1 MKIGICLPYMKP
13 GLSRDDLLTWFKI
26 IDDGP
31 FESLSCGERVHGPT
45 FDMRLLLS
53 AAATA
58 TTKVEITPTL
68 YVLPMHNAVRVAK
81 EIASLNVIS
90 GGRVKKVVLGYGG
103 RPQDYEAVGAAYN
116 GRYQRMD
123 HQVQTL
129 KQVWSGQEI
138 IEGAGSIGP
147 DLAPE
152 EHPLLLTGAIGPKS
166 ISRGGGWAD
175 GLYAWSGNGEAQ
187 ELATAFSLMEEAF
200 EKNERSQKPY
210 RLGGFWCT
218 LADSGQQKL
227 FDYVF
232 EYLSI
237 AGQEIAQMMAESVS
251 RSSEQAILDALDNAE
266 SAECDEVFLVPA
278 TAEIQEI
285 ERLSNLVIRR

>member
-1 MKIGICLPYMKP
+1 
-13 GLSRDDLLTWFKI
+13 
-26 IDDGP
+26 
-31 FESLSCGERVHGPT
+31 
-45 FDMRLLLS
+45 
-53 AAATA
+53 
-58 TTKVEITPTL
+58 
-68 YVLPMHNAVRVAK
+68 
-81 EIASLNVIS
+81 
-90 GGRVKKVVLGYGG
+90 
-103 RPQDYEAVGAAYN
+103 
-116 GRYQRMD
+116 MD

-147 DLAPE
+147 NLTPE
-152 EHPLLLTGAIGPKS
+152 EQPLLLTGAIGPKS

-187 ELATAFSLMEEAF
+187 ELASAFSRMEEAF
-200 EKNERSQKPY
+200 EKNERIQKPY

-227 FDYVF
+227 VDYVF

-251 RSSEQAILDALDNAE
+251 RSSEKTILDALDNAE